1 MAGDAGWPRPR
12 GDAPGART
20 LAVRADDLYPQS
32 LTGFLRQSEA
42 VAAHDTLDRLGSI
55 RCPTRV
61 SVGEEDILVP
71 PRFSREIA
79 ARIPD
84 AVLRVVPGAAH
95 GYFLE
100 RADAFNE
107 IWLGFLAQVG

>member
-1 MAGDAGWPRPR
+1 
-12 GDAPGART
+12 
-20 LAVRADDLYPQS
+20 
-32 LTGFLRQSEA
+32 
-42 VAAHDTLDRLGSI
+42 
-55 RCPTRV
+55 
-61 SVGEEDILVP
+61 VP

-107 IWLGFLAQVG
+107 ISLEFLAQVG